1 MIFLRSKRLEKKTS
15 DAREPSL
22 YRSICTSIIS
32 TLLSLVMLVGTT
44 FAWFTDN
51 LTTGVFTITAGSLAA
66 QASYCTE
73 LPDGGSSSV
82 DPMWLRLNPGN
93 TSMFGGMTFTPGT
106 SQTAY
111 LKLENKNDN
120 SNNVAAVKYMFSFED
135 VAASPVALTVEE
147 GVTTQSLSDALTFTC
162 KTASTIGELTNMT
175 TAETRTLSAFTSTE
189 EEQTGPFVITVE
201 KNATKYVALTIGMNT
216 DGSAS
221 ITPSSIQLRLKII
234 VTNAGEGSEENII
247 SQLNELMTPSEPVSV
262 PVVTEIENE
271 ETSTTEPP
279 TMGTP
284 TAGTPATG
292 TSTMGTPTAG
302 TPVTGTSTMGTP
314 ATETPTTETPT
325 TETPTTETPT
335 TGTPATETPTTG
347 TPATETPTTEPP
359 TTGTPTTETSTTEP
373 PATGTPTTGTSTT
386 GMPTMEMP
394 TEETPET

>member
-1 MIFLRSKRLEKKTS
+1 MIFLKSKRLEKKTS

-162 KTASTIGELTNMT
+162 KTASTISELTNVT

-247 SQLNELMTPSEPVSV
+247 SQLNELMTPSEPVGV

-271 ETSTTEPP
+271 ETSTTELPTMGTP

-292 TSTMGTPTAG
+292 
-302 TPVTGTSTMGTP
+302 
-314 ATETPTTETPT
+314 
-325 TETPTTETPT
+325 
-335 TGTPATETPTTG
+335 TPTTG

-359 TTGTPTTETSTTEP
+359 ATEPPTTETPTTETPTTGTPTTEPPTTEPPTTGTSTTEP

>member
-1 MIFLRSKRLEKKTS
+1 MIFLKSKRLEKKTS

-44 FAWFTDN
+44 FAWFTDSVTIGVYTIQAGN
-51 LTTGVFTITAGSLAA
+51 LKTAM
-66 QASYCTE
+66 YFCTE
-73 LPDGGSSSV
+73 LPDESSTSE
-82 DPMWLRLNPGN
+82 PMWFPLNKGN
-93 TSMFGGMTFTPGT
+93 MSMFGGMTFTPGT

-162 KTASTIGELTNMT
+162 KTASTISELTNVT

-292 TSTMGTPTAG
+292 TSTMGTP
-302 TPVTGTSTMGTP
+302 
-314 ATETPTTETPT
+314 
-325 TETPTTETPT
+325 
-335 TGTPATETPTTG
+335 ATETPTTG
-347 TPATETPTTEPP
+347 TPTTEPP

-373 PATGTPTTGTSTT
+373 PATGTPTTGMPTT

-394 TEETPET
+394 TEETSET

>member
-44 FAWFTDN
+44 LAGFTDN

-162 KTASTIGELTNMT
+162 KTASTISELTNVT
-175 TAETRTLSAFTSTE
+175 TAETRTLSAFTLTE

-247 SQLNELMTPSEPVSV
+247 SQLNELMMPSEPVSV

-271 ETSTTEPP
+271 ETST
-279 TMGTP
+279 
-284 TAGTPATG
+284 
-292 TSTMGTPTAG
+292 
-302 TPVTGTSTMGTP
+302 MGTP
-314 ATETPTTETPT
+314 ATETPATETPT
-325 TETPTTETPT
+325 TGTPTTGTPTTETPT
-335 TGTPATETPTTG
+335 TGTPTTGTPTTG
-347 TPATETPTTEPP
+347 TPTTEPPTTGTPTTGTP

-386 GMPTMEMP
+386 GTSTTGMPTMEMP
-394 TEETPET
+394 TEKTPEA

>member
-51 LTTGVFTITAGSLAA
+51 LTTGEFTITAGSFAA

-73 LPDGGSSSV
+73 LPDSSSSE
-82 DPMWLRLNPGN
+82 PMWLRLNPGN

-106 SQTAY
+106 PQTAY

-120 SNNVAAVKYMFSFED
+120 SDNVAAVKYMFRFED
-135 VAASPVALTVEE
+135 VATSPVALTVEE

-162 KTASTIGELTNMT
+162 KTASSIGDLTNAE
-175 TAETRTLSAFTSTE
+175 AETRTLSTFTLTE
-189 EEQTGPFVITVE
+189 GEKTGPFEVTV
-201 KNATKYVALTIGMNT
+201 TQGQTVYVALTIGMNT
-216 DGSAS
+216 AGSAS

-234 VTNAGEGSEENII
+234 VTNAGEGSEGNII
-247 SQLNELMTPSEPVSV
+247 SQLNELVTPSEPVGV

-271 ETSTTEPP
+271 EPPTTGTPTTGTP

-292 TSTMGTPTAG
+292 TSTMGTP
-302 TPVTGTSTMGTP
+302 
-314 ATETPTTETPT
+314 ATEP
-325 TETPTTETPT
+325 PT

-347 TPATETPTTEPP
+347 TPTTEPPTTETP
-359 TTGTPTTETSTTEP
+359 TTGTPTTGTSTTGT
-373 PATGTPTTGTSTT
+373 PATETPTTGTSTT

-394 TEETPET
+394 TEETSET

>member
-1 MIFLRSKRLEKKTS
+1 MIFLKSKRLEKKTS

-73 LPDGGSSSV
+73 LPDGSSSSSE
-82 DPMWLRLNPGN
+82 PMWLRLNPGN

-111 LKLENKNDN
+111 LKLENRNDN

-162 KTASTIGELTNMT
+162 KTASSIGDLTNAG
-175 TAETRTLSAFTSTE
+175 AETRTLSAFTSTE

-292 TSTMGTPTAG
+292 TPTM
-302 TPVTGTSTMGTP
+302 
-314 ATETPTTETPT
+314 
-325 TETPTTETPT
+325 
-335 TGTPATETPTTG
+335 GTPATETPTTG
-347 TPATETPTTEPP
+347 TPATETPATETP
-359 TTGTPTTETSTTEP
+359 TTGTLATEMPTTGTPTTGTPTTGTPTTGTPTTETSTTEPPTTETSTTEP
-373 PATGTPTTGTSTT
+373 PATGTPTTG
-386 GMPTMEMP
+386 MPTMEMP
-394 TEETPET
+394 TEETSET

>member
-1 MIFLRSKRLEKKTS
+1 MIFLKSKRLEKKTS

-162 KTASTIGELTNMT
+162 KTASTISELTNVT

-247 SQLNELMTPSEPVSV
+247 SQLNELMTPSEPVGV

-271 ETSTTEPP
+271 ETSTTELPTMGTP

-292 TSTMGTPTAG
+292 TPT
-302 TPVTGTSTMGTP
+302 TGTP
-314 ATETPTTETPT
+314 ATEPPTTEPPATEPPT

-335 TGTPATETPTTG
+335 TGTPTTEP
-347 TPATETPTTEPP
+347 PTTEPP
-359 TTGTPTTETSTTEP
+359 TTGTSTTEP

>member
-51 LTTGVFTITAGSLAA
+51 LTTGVFTITAGSLAT

-73 LPDGGSSSV
+73 LPDGSSSSSE
-82 DPMWLRLNPGN
+82 PMWLRLNPGN
-93 TSMFGGMTFTPGT
+93 TFMFGGMTFTPGT

-162 KTASTIGELTNMT
+162 KTASTISELTNMT
-175 TAETRTLSAFTSTE
+175 TAENRTLRAFTSTE

-284 TAGTPATG
+284 TMGTPTAGTPATG
-292 TSTMGTPTAG
+292 TSTMGTP
-302 TPVTGTSTMGTP
+302 
-314 ATETPTTETPT
+314 ATEP
-325 TETPTTETPT
+325 PT

-347 TPATETPTTEPP
+347 TPTTGTPTTEPPATETPTTGTSTTGTPATETPTTEPSMAETS
-359 TTGTPTTETSTTEP
+359 TTGTP
-373 PATGTPTTGTSTT
+373 ATGTSTT

-394 TEETPET
+394 TEETSET

>member
-1 MIFLRSKRLEKKTS
+1 MTFLRHKRLEKKTS

-73 LPDGGSSSV
+73 LPDGSSSSSE
-82 DPMWLRLNPGN
+82 PMWLRLNPGN

-111 LKLENKNDN
+111 LRLENKNDN

-162 KTASTIGELTNMT
+162 KTASSIGDLTNAE
-175 TAETRTLSAFTSTE
+175 AETRTLSAFTSTE
-189 EEQTGPFVITVE
+189 GEQTGPFEVTV
-201 KNATKYVALTIGMNT
+201 AQGQTVYMALTIGMQ
-216 DGSAS
+216 DIEGVS

-234 VTNAGEGSEENII
+234 VTNAGEGNEENII
-247 SQLNELMTPSEPVSV
+247 SQLNELVTPSEPVGV

-279 TMGTP
+279 T
-284 TAGTPATG
+284 TG
-292 TSTMGTPTAG
+292 
-302 TPVTGTSTMGTP
+302 
-314 ATETPTTETPT
+314 
-325 TETPTTETPT
+325 TPT
-335 TGTPATETPTTG
+335 TG
-347 TPATETPTTEPP
+347 TPTTEPP
-359 TTGTPTTETSTTEP
+359 TTGTPTTEP
-373 PATGTPTTGTSTT
+373 PTTGTSTT
-386 GMPTMEMP
+386 ETSTTETSTTGTPATGTPATEPSMAEPSTTGTPTTGMSTMEMP
-394 TEETPET
+394 TEETSET

>member
-1 MIFLRSKRLEKKTS
+1 MIFLKSKRLEKKTS
-15 DAREPSL
+15 GVREPSL

-162 KTASTIGELTNMT
+162 KTASTISELTNVT

-271 ETSTTEPP
+271 ETSTTELP

-284 TAGTPATG
+284 TTG
-292 TSTMGTPTAG
+292 M
-302 TPVTGTSTMGTP
+302 
-314 ATETPTTETPT
+314 
-325 TETPTTETPT
+325 
-335 TGTPATETPTTG
+335 
-347 TPATETPTTEPP
+347 PTTEPP

-373 PATGTPTTGTSTT
+373 PATGTPTTEPPTTGTPTTGTSTTEPPATGTPTTEPPTTGTPTTEPPATGTPTTGTSTT
-386 GMPTMEMP
+386 GMPTMEVP
-394 TEETPET
+394 TEETSET

>member
-1 MIFLRSKRLEKKTS
+1 MIFLKSKRLEKKTS

-44 FAWFTDN
+44 FAWFTDSITSN
-51 LTTGVFTITAGSLAA
+51 VFTITAGNFPAETYYWVGNGEPTEFPSDETNREATTGGWQDVEENADIFNGMQFNSEGPSQSPQQVYLALVNKSEQNA
-66 QASYCTE
+66 ATYKFYFE
-73 LPDGGSSSV
+73 SV
-82 DPMWLRLNPGN
+82 AESNSEG
-93 TSMFGGMTFTPGT
+93 
-106 SQTAY
+106 
-111 LKLENKNDN
+111 
-120 SNNVAAVKYMFSFED
+120 SNNIK
-135 VAASPVALTVEE
+135 
-147 GVTTQSLSDALTFTC
+147 DALTFTR
-162 KTASTIGELTNMT
+162 KTASTISELTNV
-175 TAETRTLSAFTSTE
+175 TAETRTLAEFAGTSE
-189 EEQTGPFVITVE
+189 ANSRPFVITVE
-201 KNATKYVALTIGMNT
+201 ENTTKYVELTIDVG
-216 DGSAS
+216 DISHAS

-292 TSTMGTPTAG
+292 TSTMGTP
-302 TPVTGTSTMGTP
+302 
-314 ATETPTTETPT
+314 ATEP
-325 TETPTTETPT
+325 PT
-335 TGTPATETPTTG
+335 TGTPATG

-359 TTGTPTTETSTTEP
+359 TTGTPTTGTPTTETSTTETSTTEP

-394 TEETPET
+394 TEETSET

>member
-1 MIFLRSKRLEKKTS
+1 
-15 DAREPSL
+15 
-22 YRSICTSIIS
+22 
-32 TLLSLVMLVGTT
+32 MLVGTT

-73 LPDGGSSSV
+73 LPDGSSSSSE
-82 DPMWLRLNPGN
+82 PMWLRLNPGN

-111 LKLENKNDN
+111 LKLENRNDN

-162 KTASTIGELTNMT
+162 KTASSIGDLTNAG
-175 TAETRTLSAFTSTE
+175 AETRTLSAFTSTE

-292 TSTMGTPTAG
+292 TPTM
-302 TPVTGTSTMGTP
+302 
-314 ATETPTTETPT
+314 
-325 TETPTTETPT
+325 
-335 TGTPATETPTTG
+335 GTPATETPTTG
-347 TPATETPTTEPP
+347 TPATETPATETP
-359 TTGTPTTETSTTEP
+359 TTGTLATEMPTTGTPTTGTPTTGTPTTETSTTEPPTTETSTTEP
-373 PATGTPTTGTSTT
+373 PATGTPTTG
-386 GMPTMEMP
+386 MPTMEMP
-394 TEETPET
+394 TEETSET

>member
-73 LPDGGSSSV
+73 LPDGSSSSSE
-82 DPMWLRLNPGN
+82 PMWLRLNPGN
-93 TSMFGGMTFTPGT
+93 TSMFGGMIFTPGT

-111 LKLENKNDN
+111 LRLENKNDDD
-120 SNNVAAVKYMFSFED
+120 NVAAVKYMFSFED

-162 KTASTIGELTNMT
+162 KTASSIGDLTNAATETVT
-175 TAETRTLSAFTSTE
+175 TETRTLSAFDSNE
-189 EEQTGPFVITVE
+189 EGPAGPFVVE
-201 KNATKYVALTIGMNT
+201 VDKNAPMYVALTISMN
-216 DGSAS
+216 GIEGVS

-234 VTNAGEGSEENII
+234 VTNAGEGNEENII
-247 SQLNELMTPSEPVSV
+247 SQLNELVTPSEPVGV

-271 ETSTTEPP
+271 ETSTTE
-279 TMGTP
+279 M
-284 TAGTPATG
+284 
-292 TSTMGTPTAG
+292 S
-302 TPVTGTSTMGTP
+302 
-314 ATETPTTETPT
+314 
-325 TETPTTETPT
+325 
-335 TGTPATETPTTG
+335 
-347 TPATETPTTEPP
+347 TTEPP
-359 TTGTPTTETSTTEP
+359 TTGTPTTETPT
-373 PATGTPTTGTSTT
+373 TGTPTTGTPTTEPPTTGTSTTEPSTTEMPTAGTSTTETPTTGTPTTETPATGTPATEPPMAEPYTTGTPTT
-386 GMPTMEMP
+386 GMSTMEMP
-394 TEETPET
+394 TEETSET

>member
-73 LPDGGSSSV
+73 LPDGSSSSSSSE
-82 DPMWLRLNPGN
+82 PMWLRLNPGN

-162 KTASTIGELTNMT
+162 KTASSIGDLTNAG
-175 TAETRTLSAFTSTE
+175 AETRTLSAFTSTE
-189 EEQTGPFVITVE
+189 GEQTGPFEVTV
-201 KNATKYVALTIGMNT
+201 AQGQTVYVALTIGMNT
-216 DGSAS
+216 AGSAS

-247 SQLNELMTPSEPVSV
+247 SQLNELMTPSEPVGV

-284 TAGTPATG
+284 TTGTPATG
-292 TSTMGTPTAG
+292 TP
-302 TPVTGTSTMGTP
+302 TMGTP
-314 ATETPTTETPT
+314 ATEPPTTEPPT

-335 TGTPATETPTTG
+335 TGTPTTEP
-347 TPATETPTTEPP
+347 PTTEPP
-359 TTGTPTTETSTTEP
+359 TTGTPTTETPATEP
-373 PATGTPTTGTSTT
+373 PATGTPTTGMPTT

>member
-1 MIFLRSKRLEKKTS
+1 MIFLKSKRLEKKTS

-73 LPDGGSSSV
+73 LPDGSSSSSE
-82 DPMWLRLNPGN
+82 PMWLRLNPGN

-111 LKLENKNDN
+111 LKLENRNDN

-162 KTASTIGELTNMT
+162 KTASSIGDLTNAG
-175 TAETRTLSAFTSTE
+175 AETRTLSAFTSTE

-279 TMGTP
+279 TMGMPTMGTP

-292 TSTMGTPTAG
+292 TSTMGTP
-302 TPVTGTSTMGTP
+302 
-314 ATETPTTETPT
+314 ATEP
-325 TETPTTETPT
+325 PT

-347 TPATETPTTEPP
+347 TPTTEPP
-359 TTGTPTTETSTTEP
+359 TTGTPTTETSTT
-373 PATGTPTTGTSTT
+373 GTSTT

-394 TEETPET
+394 TEETSET

>member
-1 MIFLRSKRLEKKTS
+1 MIFLKSKRLEKKTS

-22 YRSICTSIIS
+22 YRSVCTSIIS

-73 LPDGGSSSV
+73 LPDGSSSSSSSE
-82 DPMWLRLNPGN
+82 PMWLRLNPGN

-162 KTASTIGELTNMT
+162 KTASSIGDLTNAG
-175 TAETRTLSAFTSTE
+175 AETRTLSAFTSTE
-189 EEQTGPFVITVE
+189 GEQTGPFEVTV
-201 KNATKYVALTIGMNT
+201 AQGQTVYVALTIGMNT
-216 DGSAS
+216 AGSAS

-271 ETSTTEPP
+271 EASTTEPP

-284 TAGTPATG
+284 TAGTP
-292 TSTMGTPTAG
+292 
-302 TPVTGTSTMGTP
+302 TMGTP
-314 ATETPTTETPT
+314 A
-325 TETPTTETPT
+325 TETPT

-347 TPATETPTTEPP
+347 TPTTEPP